1 MVIIMLKEVYDF
13 YPFAKLIYN
22 GNPYGVRVYCKKS
35 SEYIDFEIENWNK
48 MIEERECSRFDGMY
62 SYKNPRCSAC
72 VTVYFNFP
80 LDIKTIEMT
89 SYNGKPIAKGELRA
103 KQEGRFVKRQ
113 LQGLELKRIISK

>member
-1 MVIIMLKEVYDF
+1 MVSIMLKEVYDF
-13 YPFAKLIYN
+13 YPFAKLVYN

-35 SEYIDFEIENWNK
+35 SEYIDFEIEDWNK
-48 MIEERECSRFDGMY
+48 MKEEREGSKFDGMFP
-62 SYKNPRCSAC
+62 YKNPRCSAC